1 MKQQTNLETKVGIFL
16 MLGIALICTLIIIF
30 GEVPDLFKPTY
41 SLTVRFSDA
50 SGLLKGSDVYL
61 AGAVIGKVTTDPLYI
76 PDSQSVEVHLKIDK
90 NVGIREGSSYEIGSS
105 GLLGDRFVVVRPVAY
120 PKGTPD
126 SERKPF
132 VQDGAD
138 IDGTSETGINDI
150 MKSSKPLIDKA
161 NDIADQLDEMIR
173 KLNTDVFSG
182 TSTDDLKETIAKL
195 RKMVDNGDAM
205 IGNVNDLLSQ
215 AKTGNGAIGRL
226 LYDRQVGD
234 NLAAF
239 IGNLKAHGPI
249 FYHDDTTDKGSP
261 ADKNKEQD
269 GDGSRKIRK

>member
-1 MKQQTNLETKVGIFL
+1 
-16 MLGIALICTLIIIF
+16 
-30 GEVPDLFKPTY
+30 
-41 SLTVRFSDA
+41 
-50 SGLLKGSDVYL
+50 
-61 AGAVIGKVTTDPLYI
+61 
-76 PDSQSVEVHLKIDK
+76 
-90 NVGIREGSSYEIGSS
+90 
-105 GLLGDRFVVVRPVAY
+105 VVRPVAY

-269 GDGSRKIRK
+269 DDGSRKIRK

>member
-182 TSTDDLKETIAKL
+182 TSTDDLK
-195 RKMVDNGDAM
+195 
-205 IGNVNDLLSQ
+205 
-215 AKTGNGAIGRL
+215 
-226 LYDRQVGD
+226 
-234 NLAAF
+234 
-239 IGNLKAHGPI
+239 
-249 FYHDDTTDKGSP
+249 
-261 ADKNKEQD
+261 
-269 GDGSRKIRK
+269 